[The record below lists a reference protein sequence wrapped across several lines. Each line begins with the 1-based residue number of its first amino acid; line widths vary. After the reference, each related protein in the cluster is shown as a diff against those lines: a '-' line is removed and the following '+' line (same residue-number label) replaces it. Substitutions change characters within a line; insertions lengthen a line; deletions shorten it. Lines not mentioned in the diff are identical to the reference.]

1 VNEERRGGEAKGPP
15 PRAQKSGVNV
25 VGVVPTESE
34 VRLAVDVRRPEGVRL
49 WRSLRR
55 RARLGPYRLGPPARR
70 LVRDVYWDTR
80 DRALGLALVALRV
93 RQVLGR
99 ALIITVKLPGSV
111 AGNLTE
117 RPEFERE
124 LTPAAV
130 AEVLGLIAP
139 YLPAGAAR
147 GPAAVARDRAAV
159 AALTA
164 AFSRSVASAPL
175 EPILTAH
182 TRRLTRAVLLGDARR
197 AELVMDRVTFFGARD
212 QRLRAPAEH
221 IVEVEAAALGSATDA
236 LAVESHVLAL
246 AAAAGPGGPAAVRGE
261 PRSKL
266 ERGLAL
272 TGGAR

>member
-1 VNEERRGGEAKGPP
+1 MNEERRGGEAKGPP
-15 PRAQKSGVNV
+15 PRASKSGVND

-80 DRALGLALVALRV
+80 DRALGRALVALRV

-139 YLPAGAAR
+139 YLPAATAGD
-147 GPAAVARDRAAV
+147 PAAV

-164 AFSRSVASAPL
+164 AFSNSVASALL

-197 AELVMDRVTFFGARD
+197 AELVMDHVTFFGARAR
-212 QRLRAPAEH
+212 RLRAPAEH